1 MKKMMI
7 SVLGAGL
14 AALFLAGCS
23 GNGNTQT
30 AGSAETSEPEKP
42 ASTGAGTYIVSNME
56 DLLAL
61 KPAETKAIVM
71 MKGYYS
77 SGDGGGGTFY
87 YDAAARNQD
96 NGATVIRS
104 DSTKGRFVRDCEEN
118 YVNVKWFGAKGDGST
133 DDTAAIQAA
142 IDALPGGGGT
152 VSLPGGTYNIS
163 SAIRI
168 GDGNA
173 GDRTS
178 SKSGIKFI
186 GSGGGFAFAT
196 KAATTINAIADM
208 DEMLILRGRISDCE
222 IAGINLAGNGKAKTC
237 LLLHSFAG
245 SYFHNICAMGFTETG
260 IKILGGS
267 APTGNYNIT
276 NRFESLGA
284 YCLYDNTTALLID
297 GDYASI
303 NDTWLTVFTD
313 CRFDTARSKN
323 SVAAHFKF
331 VDSIS
336 FYRCHFN
343 TYDDSSTGAI
353 FDALNNNDFP
363 CGMAFYDCSMVSHQ
377 VWEDENHRMRKQYFY
392 GFGTYDNE
400 QIPTNSKLIGF
411 TDTGIP
417 FNMDDLAAYL
427 AAQSGGAG
435 GNGEYSLPQRAGRV
449 DTDDANGHG
458 NGTHI
463 NLKEGNTVAVLVNA
477 KTQLT
482 GGSFY
487 LSSYGNNTGTVTFDV
502 YRWDTDYKTTLKG
515 RKLATDSAVDFTD
528 NTIFNAA
535 FDGLDTGYYLIVI
548 NGTSPADDHGVA
560 VWTRGP
566 VPSSITFVN
575 GERVDAG
582 LRGQFITK

>member
-313 CRFDTARSKN
+313 CRFDTAQSKN

-336 FYRCHFN
+336 F
-343 TYDDSSTGAI
+343 
-353 FDALNNNDFP
+353 
-363 CGMAFYDCSMVSHQ
+363 
-377 VWEDENHRMRKQYFY
+377 
-392 GFGTYDNE
+392 
-400 QIPTNSKLIGF
+400 
-411 TDTGIP
+411 
-417 FNMDDLAAYL
+417 
-427 AAQSGGAG
+427 
-435 GNGEYSLPQRAGRV
+435 
-449 DTDDANGHG
+449 
-458 NGTHI
+458 
-463 NLKEGNTVAVLVNA
+463 
-477 KTQLT
+477 
-482 GGSFY
+482 
-487 LSSYGNNTGTVTFDV
+487 
-502 YRWDTDYKTTLKG
+502 
-515 RKLATDSAVDFTD
+515 
-528 NTIFNAA
+528 
-535 FDGLDTGYYLIVI
+535 
-548 NGTSPADDHGVA
+548 
-560 VWTRGP
+560 
-566 VPSSITFVN
+566 
-575 GERVDAG
+575 
-582 LRGQFITK
+582 